1 MPVGTLYVVATP
13 IGNLEDF
20 SPRGARVLAEVDLI
34 AAEDTRHS
42 AKLLQHCGVQTKVV
56 SIHDYN
62 ERAKTPQLLE
72 MLRAGKSIALV
83 SDAGTPLLSD
93 PGFHLVR
100 AARAANVTV
109 VPIPGPC
116 AAIAALSVAG
126 LPTDRFAFEGF
137 PPPRAAA
144 RRAALATLRTERRT
158 MVFYES
164 SHRIVESL
172 SDMADVFGA
181 DRPAALAREITKRF
195 ETIRDGTLADLN
207 AHLVENENERLGEFV
222 VLIAGAPEGA
232 SDDAITESDRVL
244 GVLLQEVPLKEAVKL
259 TARLTGGH
267 KNELYDRALSIKA
280 ASSKKS

>member
-1 MPVGTLYVVATP
+1 VPVGTLYVVATP

-42 AKLLQHCGVQTKVV
+42 AKLLQHYGVQTKVV

-207 AHLVENENERLGEFV
+207 AYLVENENERLGEFV
-222 VLIAGAPEGA
+222 VLIAGAREEAG
-232 SDDAITESDRVL
+232 DDAITESDRIL

-259 TARLTGGH
+259 AARLTGGH

>member
-1 MPVGTLYVVATP
+1 MAVGTLYVVATP

-42 AKLLQHCGVQTKVV
+42 AKLLQHYGVHTKVV

-62 ERAKTPQLLE
+62 ERAKTPQLVE

-100 AARAANVTV
+100 AARGANIAV

-116 AAIAALSVAG
+116 AATAALCVAG

-144 RRAALATLRTERRT
+144 RRALFATLRSEPRT
-158 MVFYES
+158 IVFYES

-172 SDMADVFGA
+172 ADMIGAFGA
-181 DRPAALAREITKRF
+181 ERRAVLARELTKRF
-195 ETIRDGTLADLN
+195 ETVRDGTLAELH
-207 AHLVENENERLGEFV
+207 AHLVEHENEQLGEFV
-222 VLIAGAPEGA
+222 VLIAGACGTA
-232 SDDAITESDRVL
+232 SAGDEVGSDRVL
-244 GVLLQEVPLKEAVKL
+244 RVLLEELPLKEAVKL
-259 TARLTGGH
+259 AARLTGAH
-267 KNELYDRALSIKA
+267 KNELYDRALAMKA
-280 ASSKKS
+280 ESPKS

>member
-1 MPVGTLYVVATP
+1 VPVGTLYVVATP

-20 SPRGARVLAEVDLI
+20 SPRGARVLTEVDLI

-42 AKLLQHCGVQTKVV
+42 AKLLQHYGIQTKVV

-62 ERAKTPQLLE
+62 ERAKTPRLLE

-172 SDMADVFGA
+172 SDMAEVFGA
-181 DRPAALAREITKRF
+181 DRPAALAREISKRF
-195 ETIRDGTLADLN
+195 ETIRDGTLADLSTY
-207 AHLVENENERLGEFV
+207 LVENENERLGEFV
-222 VLIAGAPEGA
+222 VLIAGAREGA
-232 SDDAITESDRVL
+232 GDDAITESDRVL
-244 GVLLQEVPLKEAVKL
+244 GVLLQEVPLKEAVRL
-259 TARLTGGH
+259 AARLTGVH

>member
-1 MPVGTLYVVATP
+1 LPVGTLYVVATP

-20 SPRGARVLAEVDLI
+20 SPRGVRVLAEVDLI

-42 AKLLQHCGVQTKVV
+42 AKLLQHYGVQTKVV

-100 AARAANVTV
+100 AARAANVTI

-144 RRAALATLRTERRT
+144 RRAALATLRTEPRT

-195 ETIRDGTLADLN
+195 ETIRDGTLTDL
-207 AHLVENENERLGEFV
+207 HTYLVENENERLGEFV
-222 VLIAGAPEGA
+222 VLIAGAREGA
-232 SDDAITESDRVL
+232 GDDAITESDRVL
-244 GVLLQEVPLKEAVKL
+244 GLLLEEVPLKEAVKL
-259 TARLTGGH
+259 AARLTGGH

>member
-1 MPVGTLYVVATP
+1 
-13 IGNLEDF
+13 
-20 SPRGARVLAEVDLI
+20 VLAEVDLI

-42 AKLLQHCGVQTKVV
+42 AKLLQHYGVQTKVV

-100 AARAANVTV
+100 AARAANVTI

-144 RRAALATLRTERRT
+144 RRAALATLRTEPRT

-195 ETIRDGTLADLN
+195 ETIRDGTLTDL
-207 AHLVENENERLGEFV
+207 HTYLVEDENERLGEFV
-222 VLIAGAPEGA
+222 VLIAGAREGA
-232 SDDAITESDRVL
+232 GDDAITESDRVL
-244 GVLLQEVPLKEAVKL
+244 GLLLEEVPLKEAVKL
-259 TARLTGGH
+259 AARLTGGH